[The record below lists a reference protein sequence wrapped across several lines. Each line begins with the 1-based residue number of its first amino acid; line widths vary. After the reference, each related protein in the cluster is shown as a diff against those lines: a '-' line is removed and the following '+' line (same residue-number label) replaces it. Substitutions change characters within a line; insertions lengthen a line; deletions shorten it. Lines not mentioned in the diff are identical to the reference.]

1 METSRSINLNL
12 TEGLRVMELRP
23 CKDDILSLLGV
34 YIVVALCEVFLLF
47 VSEFN
52 IFFVIGILLLDIVL
66 CVVLVWNS
74 IYLCRTVLLEREG
87 CTFSFGKMSK
97 KYNWHELKVQLCE
110 DKNFSFYDSDISGP
124 GILICPKLLKCGGRI
139 PYMTFCRYR
148 KPFSSVY
155 IRFKSSVDEK
165 RVIYSKVVYYGYT
178 AEQETIMAYLKS
190 IDIL

>member
-1 METSRSINLNL
+1 
-12 TEGLRVMELRP
+12 MELRP

-47 VSEFN
+47 VSELN

-124 GILICPKLLKCGGRI
+124 GILIYPKPLEYRNRI
-139 PYMTFCRYR
+139 PCATFCRCR
-148 KPFSSVY
+148 RPFSSVY

-165 RVIYSKVVYYGYT
+165 KVIYGKVVYYGYT
-178 AEQETIMAYLKS
+178 AEQESIIDYLKS
-190 IDIL
+190 IHIL

>member
-1 METSRSINLNL
+1 
-12 TEGLRVMELRP
+12 MELRP

-34 YIVVALCEVFLLF
+34 YIVVALCEVFLLI

-178 AEQETIMAYLKS
+178 AEQETIMTYLES